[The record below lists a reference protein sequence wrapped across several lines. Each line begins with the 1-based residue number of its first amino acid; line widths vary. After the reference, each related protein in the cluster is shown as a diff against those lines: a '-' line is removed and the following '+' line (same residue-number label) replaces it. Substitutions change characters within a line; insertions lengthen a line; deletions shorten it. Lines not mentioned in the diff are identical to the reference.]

1 LRKED
6 LQLLILWLITDLPEE
21 EINTLLQYWLRN
33 KILPKAKT
41 LEKILPLEF
50 HNQIPAISTAFE
62 YIIEFFKLLYPKGQG
77 VNQKEII
84 IEITLPKVDVTWN
97 CGACKFHLDIP
108 LQVFAGYERN
118 LAICGCPNCK
128 TKYNPKTILGE
139 GVLDD

>member
-6 LQLLILWLITDLPEE
+6 FQLLIIWLTTDLSPKA
-21 EINTLLQYWLRN
+21 INILLQYWL
-33 KILPKAKT
+33 KKETLPT
-41 LEKILPLEF
+41 GERLQKILPLEF
-50 HNQIPAISTAFE
+50 QNQIPAISAAFE
-62 YIIEFFKLLYPKGQG
+62 YINEFFKVLYPKGQA
-77 VNQKEII
+77 VNQKKITEISI
-84 IEITLPKVDVTWN
+84 PEVDVTWN

-108 LQVFAGYERN
+108 LEVFAGYERN